1 LGSRAGVDVLRR
13 PEVRAGLVEQLSD
26 CDRLVLL
33 GDVLEL
39 RTGPLRDALK
49 AAEPVLRELGA
60 ALGAGREV
68 VLVPGNHDHHLLA
81 AWLARRARDEQPP
94 PLGLESS
101 VGWEPEDPLGTVAS
115 WLAPAQVRAAY
126 PGVWLRDDVYAI
138 HGHYADRHTTVPM
151 FERLG
156 VGVMARIVHD
166 SGDGRGRAED
176 YEATL
181 TPIYA
186 WIHAVAQNRTG
197 SRRRST
203 DGASSRAW
211 SALRGGGSRLNV
223 RRTGMKLAF
232 PAIVGALNRA
242 RLGPLRADLSGP
254 ELRRASLLAIAA
266 AIRRLD
272 VGAAYVIF
280 GHTHRAGPLPTD
292 DASEWRMQSGAEL
305 LNIGC
310 WVYEQVYLGHE
321 PSSNPYRPGFCAIV
335 DDHGPPALRN
345 LLDGAVSYEALGA
358 AVSRAPA
365 PA

>member
-1 LGSRAGVDVLRR
+1 VLRR
-13 PEVRAGLVEQLSD
+13 PEVRAALRQQLSD

-39 RTGPLRDALK
+39 RTGPLHDALS

-60 ALGAGREV
+60 ALGPGREV
-68 VLVPGNHDHHLLA
+68 VLVPGNHDHHLLT
-81 AWLARRARDEQPP
+81 AWLQRRARDGEPP
-94 PLGLESS
+94 PLELESA
-101 VGWEPEDPLGTVAS
+101 VGWESEDPLGAIAS

-126 PGVWLRDDVYAI
+126 PGVWLRDDVYAM

-156 VGVMARIVHD
+156 VGVMARVVHD

-186 WIHAVAQNRTG
+186 WIHAIAQNRTG
-197 SRRRST
+197 SRRRGT

-211 SALRGGGSRLNV
+211 SALRGGGGRLNV
-223 RRTGMKLAF
+223 RRNAIRLAF
-232 PAIVGALNRA
+232 GVVIGALNRA

-254 ELRRASLLAIAA
+254 ELRRAGLLAIAA

-292 DASEWRMQSGAEL
+292 DASEWRTQSGVEL
-305 LNIGC
+305 LNLGC
-310 WVYEQVYLGHE
+310 WVYEHVYLGSE
-321 PSSNPYRPGFCAIV
+321 PSTNPYRPGFCAML
-335 DDHGPPALRN
+335 DDDGPPVLRN
-345 LLDGAVSYEALGA
+345 LLDGAVSYDALGA